1 MLIRP
6 LQAHDHAAWLTQWQ
20 SYCDFYSA
28 ALAPEARSATWHRIM
43 QPDSTIHGI
52 GAFNDLGEL
61 LGFCHYVCH
70 PHTWSERTIAYLED
84 LFVAPSGR
92 RLGVATALIEHLKS
106 LAQAQGWRRIYW
118 ITDTDNAAARA
129 VYDKLAT
136 RTDHVRYEIALA

>member
-1 MLIRP
+1 M
-6 LQAHDHAAWLTQWQ
+6 
-20 SYCDFYSA
+20 
-28 ALAPEARSATWHRIM
+28 
-43 QPDSTIHGI
+43 
-52 GAFNDLGEL
+52 GEL